1 MERLASLAN
10 QLSNNSTSTCPLS
23 KSDNDVVI
31 CAALRTPLTKANRG
45 GLKDTSPETL
55 VAHVIQAVINQSK
68 VNPKDI
74 QDICIGNV
82 SQPGAGLYT
91 SRIGQFLA
99 GLPETVPIHS
109 VNRLCSS
116 GLEAIAQIASKIRAG
131 IIDLGIAGG
140 VEQMTMYDMN
150 SSAPQPDLI
159 AEEVFENE
167 KARNCLMG
175 MGQTSENVAEKYGIT
190 REAQDKFAAESQ
202 RRAAE
207 AQEKGLFKA
216 EIAPIKT
223 TIKKKKGDEEYRE
236 EIFVDKDDGIR
247 KETTFASLQKL
258 KPSFKKDGSSTAGN
272 SSQLTD
278 GAAAVVLARRSTA
291 QKLGLPII
299 ARWITH
305 AVVGVPPEI
314 MGVGPAFAIPRALSQ
329 AGLKIDDIDIFEL
342 NEAFASQAL
351 YCIDYLKLNPK
362 KVNPKGGAI
371 ALGHPL
377 GCTGARQTAGLL
389 AELKRTGGKY
399 GVVSMCVGTGMGAA
413 AVFQLE

>member
-1 MERLASLAN
+1 MERISTLAN
-10 QLSNNSTSTCPLS
+10 HLSANNTSCPVT
-23 KSDNDVVI
+23 KKADDIVI

-55 VAHVIQAVINQSK
+55 VAHVIKAVVTQAK
-68 VNPKDI
+68 LDPKYI
-74 QDICIGNV
+74 QDIAIGNV

-99 GLPETVPIHS
+99 GFPETVPIHS

-116 GLEAIAQIASKIRAG
+116 GLEAVAQIASKIRAG
-131 IIDLGIAGG
+131 IIDIGIAGG
-140 VEQMTMYDMN
+140 VEQMSMYDMQ

-159 AEEVFENE
+159 DENVFENE

-175 MGQTSENVAEKYGIT
+175 MGQTSENVAEKYGIS

-207 AQEKGLFKA
+207 AQEKGYFKA

-223 TIKKKKGDEEYRE
+223 SIKKKKGEEETRE
-236 EIFVDKDDGIR
+236 EIFVEKDDGIR

-278 GAAAVVLARRSTA
+278 GAAAVILARRSTA
-291 QKLGLPII
+291 EKLGLPIV
-299 ARWITH
+299 ARWLSH

-314 MGVGPAFAIPRALSQ
+314 MGVGPAYAIPQVLKQ
-329 AGLKIDDIDIFEL
+329 AGLKTEDIDIYEL

-351 YCIDYLKLNPK
+351 YCMQTLKLDAK

-377 GCTGARQTAGLL
+377 GCTGARQVATLL
-389 AELKRTGGKY
+389 SELKRTGGKN
-399 GVVSMCVGTGMGAA
+399 GIVSMCVGTGMGAA
-413 AVFQLE
+413 AVFQME

>member
-1 MERLASLAN
+1 MERLATVAN
-10 QLSNNSTSTCPLS
+10 HLSTNKTAGPGP
-23 KSDNDVVI
+23 KSADDVVI
-31 CAALRTPLTKANRG
+31 CAALRTPLTKANKG

-55 VAHVIQAVINQSK
+55 VAHVLKAVIDK
-68 VNPKDI
+68 TKIDPKEI

-91 SRIGQFLA
+91 SRIGQFL
-99 GLPETVPIHS
+99 GGVPETTPIHS

-116 GLEAIAQIASKIRAG
+116 GLEAVGQIASKIRAG
-131 IIDLGIAGG
+131 LLDVGIAGG
-140 VEQMTMYDMN
+140 VEQMSQYDMQ

-175 MGQTSENVAEKYGIT
+175 MGQTSENVAEKYNIS
-190 REAQDKFAAESQ
+190 REVQDRFAAESQ
-202 RRAAE
+202 RRAYE
-207 AQEKGLFKA
+207 AQTKGLFKD
-216 EIAPIKT
+216 EIVPIKT
-223 TIKKKKGDEEYRE
+223 SIKKKKGDEEIRE

-247 KETTFASLQKL
+247 KETTFESLQKL
-258 KPSFKKDGSSTAGN
+258 KPAFKKGGVSTAGN
-272 SSQLTD
+272 SSQITD
-278 GAAAVVLARRSTA
+278 GAAAVLLARRSTA
-291 QKLGLPII
+291 EKLGLPII

-305 AVVGVPPEI
+305 SVAGVPPEI
-314 MGVGPAFAIPRALSQ
+314 MGVGPAFAIPKALKQ
-329 AGLKIDDIDIFEL
+329 AGLKTTDIDIYEL

-351 YCIDYLKLNPK
+351 YCMDVLKLDAK

-377 GCTGARQTAGLL
+377 GCTGARQVATLL

-413 AVFQLE
+413 AVFQME

>member
-1 MERLASLAN
+1 MERLSTLAN
-10 QLSNNSTSTCPLS
+10 HLSSNNTSCPVK
-23 KSDNDVVI
+23 KSADDIVI

-55 VAHVIQAVINQSK
+55 VAHVIKSVLAQAK
-68 VNPKDI
+68 LDPKLI

-99 GLPETVPIHS
+99 DIPETVPIHS

-116 GLEAIAQIASKIRAG
+116 GLEAVAQIASKIRAG
-131 IIDLGIAGG
+131 IIDIGIAGG
-140 VEQMTMYDMN
+140 VEQMSMYDMQ

-159 AEEVFENE
+159 DENVFENE

-175 MGQTSENVAEKYGIT
+175 MGQTSENVAKKYGIS

-223 TIKKKKGDEEYRE
+223 FLKKKNGDQETKQ
-236 EIFVDKDDGIR
+236 EILVDKDDGIR
-247 KETTFASLQKL
+247 KETTFQSLQKL
-258 KPSFKKDGSSTAGN
+258 KPSFDKAGTSTAGN

-278 GAAAVVLARRSTA
+278 GAAAVILARRSTA
-291 QKLGLPII
+291 EKLGLPII
-299 ARWITH
+299 ARWLSH

-314 MGVGPAFAIPRALSQ
+314 MGVGPAYAIPQVLKQ
-329 AGLKIDDIDIFEL
+329 TGLKVSDIDIFEL

-351 YCIDYLKLNPK
+351 YCIETLKLDTK

-377 GCTGARQTAGLL
+377 GCTGARQVATLL
-389 AELKRTGGKY
+389 SELKRTGGKN
-399 GVVSMCVGTGMGAA
+399 GIVSMCVGTGMGAA
-413 AVFQLE
+413 AVFQME

>member
-1 MERLASLAN
+1 MERLASVAN
-10 QLSNNSTSTCPLS
+10 HLSVNKTAGPGPKTA
-23 KSDNDVVI
+23 DDIVI
-31 CAALRTPLTKANRG
+31 CAALRTPLTKANKG

-55 VAHVIQAVINQSK
+55 VAHVLKAVIDKTK
-68 VNPKDI
+68 VDPKEI

-91 SRIGQFLA
+91 SRIGQFL
-99 GLPETVPIHS
+99 GGVPETVPIHS

-116 GLEAIAQIASKIRAG
+116 GLEAVGQIASKIRAG
-131 IIDLGIAGG
+131 LLDIGIAGG
-140 VEQMTMYDMN
+140 VEQMSMYDMQ

-175 MGQTSENVAEKYGIT
+175 MGQTSENVAEKYNIS
-190 REAQDKFAAESQ
+190 REVQDRFAAESQ
-202 RRAAE
+202 RRAYE
-207 AQEKGLFKA
+207 AQQKGLFKE
-216 EIAPIKT
+216 EIVPIKT
-223 TIKKKKGDEEYRE
+223 SIKKKKGDEEIRE

-247 KETTFASLQKL
+247 KETTFESLQKL
-258 KPSFKKDGSSTAGN
+258 KPAFKKNGVSTAGN
-272 SSQLTD
+272 SSQITD
-278 GAAAVVLARRSTA
+278 GAAAVLLARRSTA
-291 QKLGLPII
+291 EKLGLPII

-305 AVVGVPPEI
+305 SVAGVPPEI
-314 MGVGPAFAIPRALSQ
+314 MGVGPAFAIPKALKQ
-329 AGLKIDDIDIFEL
+329 AGLRTEDIDIYEL

-351 YCIDYLKLNPK
+351 YCMQVLKLDAK

-377 GCTGARQTAGLL
+377 GCTGARQVATLL
-389 AELKRTGGKY
+389 SELKRTGGKY

-413 AVFQLE
+413 AVFQME

>member
-1 MERLASLAN
+1 MERLSTLAN
-10 QLSNNSTSTCPLS
+10 HLSANNTSCPVT
-23 KSDNDVVI
+23 KKADDVVI

-45 GLKDTSPETL
+45 GLKDTAPETL
-55 VAHVIQAVINQSK
+55 VSHVIKAVIEQAK
-68 VNPKDI
+68 LDPKHI
-74 QDICIGNV
+74 QDIAIGNV

-99 GLPETVPIHS
+99 GIPETVPIHS

-116 GLEAIAQIASKIRAG
+116 GLEAVAQIASKIRAG
-131 IIDLGIAGG
+131 IIDIGIAGG
-140 VEQMTMYDMN
+140 VEQMSQYDMQ
-150 SSAPQPDLI
+150 SSAPNPELI
-159 AEEVFENE
+159 DENVFENE

-175 MGQTSENVAEKYGIT
+175 MGQTSENVAKKYNIS
-190 REAQDKFAAESQ
+190 REVQDKFAAESQ

-223 TIKKKKGDEEYRE
+223 SIKKKGSDERE
-236 EIFVDKDDGIR
+236 PIFVDKDDGIR

-258 KPSFKKDGSSTAGN
+258 KPSFGKDGMSTAGN

-278 GAAAVVLARRSTA
+278 GAAAVILARRSTA
-291 QKLGLPII
+291 EKLGLPII
-299 ARWITH
+299 ARWLSH

-314 MGVGPAFAIPRALSQ
+314 MGVGPAYAIPQVLKQ
-329 AGLKIDDIDIFEL
+329 TGLKVSDIDIFEL

-351 YCIDYLKLNPK
+351 FCIDTLGLDIK

-377 GCTGARQTAGLL
+377 GCTGARQVATLL
-389 AELKRTGGKY
+389 SELKRTGGKN
-399 GVVSMCVGTGMGAA
+399 GIVSMCVGTGMGAA
-413 AVFQLE
+413 AVFQME

>member
-1 MERLASLAN
+1 MERISTLAN
-10 QLSNNSTSTCPLS
+10 QLSANNTSCPHA
-23 KSDNDVVI
+23 KKADDVVI

-55 VAHVIQAVINQSK
+55 VAHVINAVLAQSK
-68 VNPKDI
+68 LDPKLI

-116 GLEAIAQIASKIRAG
+116 GLEAVAQIASKIKAG
-131 IIDLGIAGG
+131 IIDIGIAGG
-140 VEQMTMYDMN
+140 VEQMTMYDMQ

-159 AEEVFENE
+159 DERVFENE

-207 AQEKGLFKA
+207 AQEKGYFKA

-223 TIKKKKGDEEYRE
+223 ILKKKKGDEEIIE
-236 EIFVDKDDGIR
+236 EIFVEKDDGIR

-258 KPSFKKDGSSTAGN
+258 KPSFKKGGSSTAGN

-278 GAAAVVLARRSTA
+278 GAAAVILAKRSTA
-291 QKLGLPII
+291 EKLGLPII
-299 ARWITH
+299 ARWVSH

-314 MGVGPAFAIPRALSQ
+314 MGVGPAYAIPQVLKQ
-329 AGLKIDDIDIFEL
+329 AGLKTEDIDIFEL

-351 YCIDYLKLNPK
+351 YCMETLKLNPK

-377 GCTGARQTAGLL
+377 GCTGARQVASLL
-389 AELKRTGGKY
+389 SELKRTGGKT
-399 GVVSMCVGTGMGAA
+399 GIVSMCVGTGMGAA
-413 AVFQLE
+413 AVFQME